1 MSHDFPHTKIT
12 VLISGN
18 GSNLQAL
25 IDATTTKLV
34 PNVQIV
40 HVISNKKNAY
50 GLTRAEKA
58 AIPTTYHNLIA
69 GKYMK
74 SGETDPV
81 VKQKAREAYDADL
94 AEIVLQTGCD
104 LVVCA
109 GFMHVLAPTFLDPL
123 SARRVPVIN
132 LHPALPGKYDGISA
146 IKRAYDDFQA
156 GKLEGGVTGVMVHFV
171 ISEVDRGQPIV
182 VREVQCK
189 SGETLDELETRMHEV
204 EHSII
209 VEGTVLAISSLWQ
222 ERKKSTA

>member
-1 MSHDFPHTKIT
+1 MSHDFPYTKIT

-18 GSNLQAL
+18 DGSNLQAL
-25 IDATTTKLV
+25 IDATMIKLP
-34 PNVQIV
+34 PN
-40 HVISNKKNAY
+40 
-50 GLTRAEKA
+50 
-58 AIPTTYHNLIA
+58 
-69 GKYMK
+69 
-74 SGETDPV
+74 
-81 VKQKAREAYDADL
+81 KAREAYDADFV
-94 AEIVLQTGCD
+94 EIILQTGYD

-109 GFMHVLAPTFLDPL
+109 GFMHVLALTFLDPL
-123 SARRVPVIN
+123 SARRVPIIN
-132 LHPALPGKYDGISA
+132 LHPALLGKYDSTSA

-156 GKLEGGVTGVMVHFV
+156 GNLEGGVTGVMVHFV

-222 ERKKSTA
+222 ERKILMMRSR